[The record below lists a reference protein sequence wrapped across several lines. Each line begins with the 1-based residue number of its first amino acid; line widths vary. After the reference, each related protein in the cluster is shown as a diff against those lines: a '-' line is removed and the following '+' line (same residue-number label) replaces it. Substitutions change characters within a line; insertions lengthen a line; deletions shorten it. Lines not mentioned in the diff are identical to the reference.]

1 MSLVAFH
8 YTGLAVRIFQLQ
20 GFVLAQGRHV
30 ARLRYCPDLE
40 LDAGQIK
47 RSALWSRAEETR
59 SDIAAALALPAN
71 HRILLTLAG
80 VPDDC
85 EVEWTMREIGSAGAM
100 DLVALVRRASGGHVL
115 LLVDCV
121 GTRTSPA
128 RLREQMAQAVR
139 TALSTL
145 AKVTLADRQP
155 WTKLVVLSGWRRGVP
170 IPTEAKPL
178 PALQREPAVLE
189 TVPDPQLWGHVA
201 FARVSCPEEL
211 FVAVGRWAEFEETP
225 WITLSTEAAAVP
237 WQHWTP
243 VPIDGLGKGAFVEL
257 EQHRGRVRVSLRLK
271 SSAHKASLKQDKHG
285 SHVARRVRALRAA
298 CYSGHLQVG
307 VGRFVG
313 ETIEDGIPRLH
324 WDWVEGQAPS
334 AELVRD
340 AVVAALA
347 AFCSTGEVS
356 QGKPP
361 GRAEA
366 E

>member
-1 MSLVAFH
+1 
-8 YTGLAVRIFQLQ
+8 VRIFQLQ

-30 ARLRYCPDLE
+30 ARLRYCPDME
-40 LDAGQIK
+40 SPTSPIK
-47 RSALWSRAEETR
+47 RSALWSRAEESR

-71 HRILLTLAG
+71 HRILLALAG
-80 VPDDC
+80 VPDDS

-139 TALSTL
+139 TSLSTL

-155 WTKLVVLSGWRRGVP
+155 WPKLVVLSGWRRGVP
-170 IPTEAKPL
+170 IPTEARPL

-189 TVPDPQLWGHVA
+189 TVPEPQLWGHVA
-201 FARVSCPEEL
+201 FVRSSCPEEL
-211 FVAVGRWAEFEETP
+211 FVAVGLWNDFEEPP
-225 WITLSTEAAAVP
+225 WTSLSPQAVAVP
-237 WQHWTP
+237 WQHWVP
-243 VPIDGLGKGAFVEL
+243 VPVDGLGKGALVEL
-257 EQHRGRVRVSLRLK
+257 EKHRGRVRVSLRLK

-298 CYSGHLQVG
+298 CYSGHLHVG
-307 VGRFVG
+307 SGRFVG

-324 WDWVEGQAPS
+324 WDWAEGQSPS
-334 AELVRD
+334 AEPARD
-340 AVVAALA
+340 AVVAALE
-347 AFCSTGEVS
+347 AFCAKGEAP
-356 QGKPP
+356 KLPP
-361 GRAEA
+361 LGGDEA